1 MFTTRG
7 EHTDDHDPVQRRVIS
22 WSDAQNKLLQEY
34 YCSNSRLTPSEFVL
48 ASLDPHIFEGV
59 SETDITKWCRN
70 NNKTI
75 SSTRKTSTLKDAIDI
90 PNLFAASPTDIDSIL
105 IPIPGCKFVLT
116 GDDVQSKN
124 PRTDSH
130 GLAYEFCFPITTIK
144 DSENVKKSLGQF
156 YTRLIDITEDEG
168 IRMEMVKSKGVA
180 LTDCIWNLVLSNIA
194 CLGRVATV
202 TKGKNQERWICHC

>member
-1 MFTTRG
+1 MEGGGGERG
-7 EHTDDHDPVQRRVIS
+7 RGGRSPLF
-22 WSDAQNKLLQEY
+22 LLLPL
-34 YCSNSRLTPSEFVL
+34 S
-48 ASLDPHIFEGV
+48 IFEGV

-124 PRTDSH
+124 LRTDSH
-130 GLAYEFCFPITTIK
+130 GLAYEFCFPITTI
-144 DSENVKKSLGQF
+144 
-156 YTRLIDITEDEG
+156 
-168 IRMEMVKSKGVA
+168 
-180 LTDCIWNLVLSNIA
+180 
-194 CLGRVATV
+194 
-202 TKGKNQERWICHC
+202 

>member
-1 MFTTRG
+1 MGRRWRG
-7 EHTDDHDPVQRRVIS
+7 EGGRGGRSPLF
-22 WSDAQNKLLQEY
+22 LLLPL
-34 YCSNSRLTPSEFVL
+34 S
-48 ASLDPHIFEGV
+48 IFEGV

-90 PNLFAASPTDIDSIL
+90 PNLFAASPTDIDFIL

-202 TKGKNQERWICHC
+202 TKGNKIKNVGFVIASGESG